1 MYKKNVVSL
10 PTISNIPI
18 LLTTKNKN
26 IMRRITLNLFVLTLA
41 LLGFSLSAAADT
53 VFDFNASNQAVSTN
67 DSQAGDITEAYVQ
80 TIDGVTLTVSPADEG
95 ESTPNRFWGTTAGP
109 QLRCYSGTI
118 TIESE
123 NSIKSVVFDATSKFS
138 VTANVGELSS
148 TTWSGDA
155 KKIIFTV
162 NKNTQINKITVSAEV
177 SSMAEAANIAAFKA
191 LEKGTEAKLTLN
203 NAYVTAIS
211 GNNAYVQDA
220 TGALYFYNTGLAFE
234 AGKVLNGTIIGKLD
248 IHNNLPEFTKTSGT
262 NADGITITDGTTS
275 AITVSVAQ
283 ALAAENISML
293 VKIAGATIEEDGGN
307 YYAVDGESKIMIFDQ
322 FRVLAEGFQ
331 YPGKAD
337 IIAIIGMYKGNPQ
350 LYPLD
355 ANSITEATES
365 ALADGTYFLQNVAA
379 QKFFAAGHSWGTQ
392 AIVNNEGLDI
402 IVAATPEGKYHLDA
416 QIRRDDTNHFVGSN
430 LFTDSP
436 AYDWTIAKVA
446 DNIITLAND
455 TAFIAV
461 NEKDELVLV
470 KEATEAAQWKIVT
483 YEERIKALEGATE
496 STPANATFAIKDA
509 NFGRCDSR
517 SSFWTME
524 ASNQN
529 LSGGNN
535 ENNCAESW
543 HSTFT
548 LSQTI
553 EGLPNGVYE
562 LTAQGFYRQDGE
574 DTENLPYFFINDK
587 KATFP
592 EMTGTENSMSDAS
605 VSFTSGLYTIKPI
618 QVIVTDGTITVGA
631 KNEANLTI
639 WCIWDNFQLKYLG
652 AADEN
657 RLDLT
662 IDHQRA
668 TGLGY
673 TPTEAEVDFTEAKS
687 WLGVDAITTDMLNF
701 ENPDGTLIDYATYAK
716 ANYDGWCNGEGM
728 AENWGGTTKVCVKF
742 FEAIPDGKFTFYD
755 MNGADEAGKTYSVRW
770 RLINGEKSVRYTV
783 NVIFFKPEAEKL
795 EVVDKGIVASV
806 TYDIADADYVEQ
818 KVTLTDEQVAAICA
832 ELGISDLSEATAYGY
847 NPTTQELVKNHAGY
861 DGWRDANGDFHNW
874 NADGTQAPACVKYTD
889 GKEYLCY
896 NRSSM
901 EPQTIKTYWAI
912 ANDKKAVL
920 VEIDFIYLD
929 ATADPNELVING
941 DCEGEDGTCLVVKH
955 GDGDG
960 GGGFTTNFVAGAGI
974 DGSRAVVI
982 HAVDNAANEW
992 DTQFFIVANNHTF
1005 ALGEK
1010 YVVKFW
1016 VKADKPAKINAQGHK
1031 APGDYLTW
1039 YVDGAADV
1047 NVTTEWQEVVWEGT
1061 VNDSMAEYGGNMEGM
1076 QTLAFN
1082 LNNDK
1087 TLENNYYFDNI
1098 SWKLVTETDGIK
1110 TAKAIRVENGAI
1122 YNLSGQKVD
1131 ANYKGVVIINGK
1143 KMLQK

>member
-307 YYAVDGESKIMIFDQ
+307 YYAVDGESKIQIYDQ
-322 FRVLAEGFQ
+322 FKVLAEGFQ
-331 YPGKAD
+331 YPAKAD
-337 IIAIIGMYKGNPQ
+337 ITGIIGMYKGTPQ

-355 ANSITEATES
+355 ANSIAEA
-365 ALADGTYFLQNVAA
+365 A
-379 QKFFAAGHSWGTQ
+379 
-392 AIVNNEGLDI
+392 
-402 IVAATPEGKYHLDA
+402 
-416 QIRRDDTNHFVGSN
+416 
-430 LFTDSP
+430 
-436 AYDWTIAKVA
+436 
-446 DNIITLAND
+446 
-455 TAFIAV
+455 
-461 NEKDELVLV
+461 LV
-470 KEATEAAQWKIVT
+470 K
-483 YEERIKALEGATE
+483 
-496 STPANATFAIKDA
+496 D
-509 NFGRCDSR
+509 
-517 SSFWTME
+517 
-524 ASNQN
+524 
-529 LSGGNN
+529 
-535 ENNCAESW
+535 
-543 HSTFT
+543 
-548 LSQTI
+548 QTI
-553 EGLPNGVYE
+553 NHNREVGQGYGVSI
-562 LTAQGFYRQDGE
+562 G
-574 DTENLPYFFINDK
+574 
-587 KATFP
+587 
-592 EMTGTENSMSDAS
+592 
-605 VSFTSGLYTIKPI
+605 
-618 QVIVTDGTITVGA
+618 
-631 KNEANLTI
+631 
-639 WCIWDNFQLKYLG
+639 
-652 AADEN
+652 
-657 RLDLT
+657 
-662 IDHQRA
+662 
-668 TGLGY
+668 
-673 TPTEAEVDFTEAKS
+673 EVDFTEAKS
-687 WLGVDAITTDMLNF
+687 WLGVEELTTAMLNF
-701 ENPDGTLIDYATYAK
+701 ENPDGSLIDYATYAK
-716 ANYDGWCNGEGM
+716 ANYDGWCNGEGA

-742 FEAIPDGKFTFYD
+742 FQAIPDGKFEICD
-755 MNGADEAGKTYSVRW
+755 MNGADEVGKTYTVKWQLVNGNKAVRST
-770 RLINGEKSVRYTV
+770 INVTFVAPQATE
-783 NVIFFKPEAEKL
+783 L

-806 TYDIADADYVEQ
+806 SYDIADGSYIE
-818 KVTLTDEQVAAICA
+818 KTVTLTDEQVAAICA
-832 ELGISDLSEATAYGY
+832 ELGIGALSEATVYGY
-847 NPTTQELVKNHAGY
+847 NPTSQELVKNFAGY
-861 DGWRDANGDFHNW
+861 DGWRDANGDFHGW
-874 NADGTQAPACVKYTD
+874 SGNAEVPACVKYTD
-889 GKEYLCY
+889 GQNYLCY
-896 NRSSM
+896 NIQGC

-929 ATADPNELVING
+929 ATADPNNLVKNWNCSG
-941 DCEGEDGTCLVVKH
+941 SDVSSFRVHEWRTMDAQTDGPANLV
-955 GDGDG
+955 DGAAKVYVRS
-960 GGGFTTNFVAGAGI
+960 FAQAEAAGNATLV
-974 DGSRAVVI
+974 DGSKPVA
-982 HAVDNAANEW
+982 ADNFADW
-992 DTQFFIVANNHTF
+992 DSQFFITWDEAKATE
-1005 ALGEK
+1005 AGDKLQLK
-1010 YVVKFW
+1010 MK
-1016 VKADKPAKINAQGHK
+1016 VKADKAVTIGSQVHK
-1031 APGDYLTW
+1031 APGAYVHW
-1039 YVDGAADV
+1039 YGVGDI
-1047 NVTTEWQEVVWEGT
+1047 NVTTEWADFVSAEVDVVSGDPGWGKTAEGCWT
-1061 VNDSMAEYGGNMEGM
+1061 I
-1076 QTLAFN
+1076 AFN
-1082 LNNDK
+1082 LAKGEEN
-1087 TLENNYYFDNI
+1087 TLYFDDMVVYVI
-1098 SWKLVTETDGIK
+1098 KPTGITEMYRINPESGV
-1110 TAKAIRVENGAI
+1110 R
-1122 YNLSGQKVD
+1122 YNLSGKRVD
-1131 ANYKGVVIINGK
+1131 DSYKGIVILNGK